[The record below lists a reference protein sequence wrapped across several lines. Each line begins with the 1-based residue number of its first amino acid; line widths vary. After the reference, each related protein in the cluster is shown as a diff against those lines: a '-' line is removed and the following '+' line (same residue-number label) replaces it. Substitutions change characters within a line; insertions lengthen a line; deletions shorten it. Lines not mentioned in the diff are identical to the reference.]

1 MTEAWTLS
9 SDVYLDQKACTH
21 RTLISSYLIPCFLNS
36 GQNAE
41 LQVELMKKKEYIE
54 ELFQKIVEK
63 EFARLITNVNHE
75 IEVKETFVS
84 QYEYE

>member
-75 IEVKETFVS
+75 TEVKKTFVS